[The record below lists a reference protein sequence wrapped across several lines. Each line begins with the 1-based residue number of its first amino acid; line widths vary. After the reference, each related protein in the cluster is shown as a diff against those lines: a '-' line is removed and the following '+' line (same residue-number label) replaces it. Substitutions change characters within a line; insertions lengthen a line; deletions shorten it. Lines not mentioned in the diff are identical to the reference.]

1 MDSTYQLIKILE
13 NYFKIFTAFSDQ
25 ANSSSGPSQILI
37 LQFPIPRAYLTI
49 FCQTLPEPSETLLQH
64 SLHHVLNRFPYF
76 VPSNLTTHQHK
87 YQLYQSICHVKQIYV
102 QAILRS
108 QYLLGKTRQPS
119 KRQSL
124 RSTSLSKLDNT
135 VNSNSIFNTTYVEF
149 SSKWQVLLHFHNPTC
164 AYNPPYNLHQ
174 KFVPLLQ

>member
-1 MDSTYQLIKILE
+1 MRYKIYLNITCSNRGYSKKKLEKAFITTKFTQCKTSMDSTYQIIKILE

-76 VPSNLTTHQHK
+76 VPPNLTTRHHK
-87 YQLYQSICHVKQIYV
+87 YQIYQSICQVKPIKFIFKLY
-102 QAILRS
+102 S
-108 QYLLGKTRQPS
+108 GH
-119 KRQSL
+119 
-124 RSTSLSKLDNT
+124 ST
-135 VNSNSIFNTTYVEF
+135 F
-149 SSKWQVLLHFHNPTC
+149 QVKE
-164 AYNPPYNLHQ
+164 ASHQ
-174 KFVPLLQ
+174 KDSL